1 MQQATDLHQLATLY
15 ADSLIQHLPA
25 GPCIIAGI
33 GLSSMVAFEL
43 SLQLHHRHKQVQLLT
58 VFESVPVSVARLA
71 LPGLDEALTA
81 ELVHVWCA
89 LYHLVVEA
97 ASQQQHSVDE
107 SGSSQSLQLQQPLQ
121 QLPDLCSV
129 VTHLHSLQSYEQQ
142 LDYISG
148 MCPAA
153 VEPQLW
159 DSRVHETLSCA
170 LHLMQLLHGYQPR
183 ESLGCPVVVVHDLRE
198 QQAPV
203 TSLDSLALVA
213 EDSWRHVAP
222 ALLPVMTCDMRAEA
236 DAGIS
241 SAAPVS
247 VLDSVFGT
255 TVSVGQ
261 AAAAAREPL
270 EPAGIDNQ
278 SALAVPLN
286 RLCAASRYRLFPS
299 PESTTAGVCSTSVRR
314 SGHMQ
319 HLRLS
324 CIKSSSPWALCTR
337 SCTNVQC
344 AHLQPA

>member
-1 MQQATDLHQLATLY
+1 MQQATDIHQLATLY

-25 GPCIIAGI
+25 SPCIIAGV
-33 GLSSMVAFEL
+33 GLSSMVAFQL
-43 SLQLHHRHKQVQLLT
+43 TLQLHHRHQQVQLLT

-89 LYHLVVEA
+89 LYHLLVET
-97 ASQQQHSVDE
+97 ASQQQHPVDE
-107 SGSSQSLQLQQPLQ
+107 SGSSQHFGGGDTLSSQLPPQ

-153 VEPQLW
+153 VKPQLW
-159 DSRVHETLSCA
+159 DSRVHETLSYA

-183 ESLGCPVVVVHDLRE
+183 ESLSCPVVVVHELRE
-198 QQAPV
+198 LQAPMRSV
-203 TSLDSLALVA
+203 DCLALVA

-222 ALLPVMTCDMRAEA
+222 ALLPVMTCGMRAAA

-241 SAAPVS
+241 SAAPVC
-247 VLDSVFGT
+247 VLDAVIGT
-255 TVSVGQ
+255 AVSGDH
-261 AAAAAREPL
+261 AATAAREAL
-270 EPAGIDNQ
+270 ESARRDDQ

-286 RLCAASRYRLFPS
+286 RLCADSRYTLLP
-299 PESTTAGVCSTSVRR
+299 
-314 SGHMQ
+314 
-319 HLRLS
+319 
-324 CIKSSSPWALCTR
+324 LC
-337 SCTNVQC
+337 
-344 AHLQPA
+344 